1 MTTDSPRQEQVD
13 AMKNIVLKY
22 GLLSGLVLSAINT
35 VVWLNLE
42 KIDPSMGP
50 LSMAIGFGSMILAFT
65 AVFLGIR
72 AYREKQ
78 NGAITFGRG
87 LGVGVLIALITCAF
101 YVVGWQIV
109 YWNFMPDFGDK
120 YAAVTIAR
128 MEARGASPAE
138 LTAAKAEME
147 TFKRMYR
154 NPLYNV
160 GMTFME
166 IFPVGLVMSLVSAAI
181 LRRKQAPGVPT
192 TARAAA

>member
-1 MTTDSPRQEQVD
+1 
-13 AMKNIVLKY
+13 MKNIVLKY
-22 GLLSGLVLSAINT
+22 GLISGLLLSACSAI
-35 VVWLNLE
+35 VWLNLE

-72 AYREKQ
+72 AHREKQ

-109 YWNFMPDFGDK
+109 YWNFMPDFGDR
-120 YAAVTIAR
+120 YAAVTIAK

-147 TFKRMYR
+147 NFKRMYR

-181 LRRKQAPGVPT
+181 LRKKATLDAPAGAV
-192 TARAAA
+192 AA